1 MTEKPKKIPINRKS
15 ADDLLYRSLRAVYHF
30 EKSLEDRFG
39 LGYQGIYLLQFL
51 RQRESAII
59 GEIALTLGIK
69 PFSATRLV
77 QRLVNLGY
85 ISKERTEDDRRVV
98 SVKLEAAGN
107 DFVDAIE
114 AFNYSFIGGK
124 TSELPDKDQE
134 AFIRVA
140 ENIDRVL
147 GVEDRIK
154 EEY

>member
-1 MTEKPKKIPINRKS
+1 MTEKPKKIPINRTS

-51 RQRESAII
+51 RQRESSNI
-59 GEIALTLGIK
+59 GEIAVILGLR

-77 QRLVNLGY
+77 QRLVTLGY
-85 ISKERTEDDRRVV
+85 ISKERLVDDRRVV
-98 SVKLEAAGN
+98 SVKLEPAGN
-107 DFVDAIE
+107 AFVDDIE
-114 AFNYSFIGGK
+114 AFSYGLIGGK
-124 TSELPDKDQE
+124 ASEMLHKDQK

-140 ENIDRVL
+140 KNIDKVL

-154 EEY
+154 EDH